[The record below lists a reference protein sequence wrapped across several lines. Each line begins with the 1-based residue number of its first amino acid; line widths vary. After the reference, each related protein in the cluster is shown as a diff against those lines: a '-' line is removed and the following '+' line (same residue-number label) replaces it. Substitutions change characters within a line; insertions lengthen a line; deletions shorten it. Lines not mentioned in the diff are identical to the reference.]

1 MLLVL
6 MLFCLNNSIYQI
18 KKSNCIEYIISIKH
32 IFSIMFMA
40 KLIMRVYNYYYVLHY
55 YHLFLSGMAV
65 FQVGFPKNDHFALL
79 EE

>member
-1 MLLVL
+1 
-6 MLFCLNNSIYQI
+6 
-18 KKSNCIEYIISIKH
+18 
-32 IFSIMFMA
+32 MFMA